1 MTKLSKLSLAFI
13 LGSVSSTSYATD
25 IDTLQSQLKQLQQ
38 QMKLLEQKLVEEKSK
53 QQKINEKHQEQV
65 ALIEKKADQ
74 NVAVAEAPKEKSSGI
89 KAVLFVLTLVI
100 HRMMTITKTAA
111 ATLILTFLDL
121 IFLVM

>member
-53 QQKINEKHQEQV
+53 QQKINEQHQEQV
-65 ALIEKKADQ
+65 ALIEKK
-74 NVAVAEAPKEKSSGI
+74 S
-89 KAVLFVLTLVI
+89 
-100 HRMMTITKTAA
+100 
-111 ATLILTFLDL
+111 
-121 IFLVM
+121 